1 MEPEQQEDDE
11 LTQKQTYLRESIL
24 EKGYDADE
32 FMKFLQD
39 KKGEQGLD
47 LNSWKLPE
55 LTDAVLEFVKDKDP
69 QPNNEIEEIP
79 DQEEEQQT
87 NTNNNAINE
96 QEYKTLIEEE
106 EPYDLDKF
114 NKEHP
119 YEPKIVKEEYGH
131 CDTTE
136 ITDFSNKS
144 KILVTLSFPEKVDGG
159 IFSKSFITYL
169 VKTEPFNFKN
179 RKRYSD
185 FNWLRR
191 VLSIIYCNCV
201 IPPLCKKNFGDRFN
215 ECLIAKRTRSIEK
228 FMEGI
233 LIHPLIKNN
242 NILYDFLSIE
252 KEEDFKKKKHEY
264 GKITS
269 PTQVKEFKS
278 LDGQMKITVTKE
290 KETYFQNI
298 KDNSIKNEELLQ
310 KVTKNYKALILLMQQ
325 SSEKMKEISD
335 LWKTIYEKS
344 IKYSDSYNTSQS
356 YHIMSKLMEDWSE
369 SHKQQLNIINI
380 KIREY
385 FRYIKNEYHS
395 ISELAS
401 KVDANKNLFYKS
413 FEKLI
418 NNKESLFK
426 QQDLTLWGLNQQD
439 MDNKLMLLKNK
450 EYAFSKMLPKE
461 TKKLSKFKNFYGCY
475 LNSIIDEFERIR
487 ELNGTRHKDNVN
499 LFLKKLSDRIT
510 DFHVSLADR
519 MVEFREKKE
528 PKTITTDLKTFLG
541 DEAEE

>member
-1 MEPEQQEDDE
+1 MESQPEEDE
-11 LTQKQTYLRESIL
+11 LSQKQTYLRESIL

-47 LNSWKLPE
+47 LNSWKLSE
-55 LTDAVLEFVKDKDP
+55 LTDAVIEFVKDKDP
-69 QPNNEIEEIP
+69 QPPELEEEP
-79 DQEEEQQT
+79 EEEQQS
-87 NTNNNAINE
+87 NPAPINE

-106 EPYDLDKF
+106 TYDLDKF

-119 YEPKIVKEEYGH
+119 YIPKNEKEELGH
-131 CDTTE
+131 CEITE
-136 ITDFSNKS
+136 ISSFTSKN

-169 VKTEPFNFKN
+169 VKTEPFGFKN
-179 RKRYSD
+179 RKRYTD
-185 FNWLRR
+185 FTWLRR
-191 VLSIIYCNCV
+191 VLSIIYSNCV
-201 IPPLCKKNFGDRFN
+201 IPPLCKKNFGDRFS
-215 ECLIAKRTRSIEK
+215 EALIAKRTRSIEK

-252 KEEDFKKKKHEY
+252 KEEDFKKKKHGY

-269 PTQVKEFKS
+269 PTQVKEFKT
-278 LDGQMKITVTKE
+278 LDGLIKMTITKE
-290 KETYFQNI
+290 KEMYFQNI
-298 KDNSIKNEELLQ
+298 KDNATINEELLQ
-310 KVTKNYKALILLMQQ
+310 KITKSYKALMLLMQQ

-335 LWKTIYEKS
+335 LWKIIYEKS
-344 IKYSDSYNTSQS
+344 IKYGDCYNTSQS

-369 SHKQQLNIINI
+369 SQKQQLNIINI

-450 EYAFSKMLPKE
+450 EYAFSKMLPNE
-461 TKKLSKFKNFYGCY
+461 TKKVGNFKNFYGCY

-487 ELNGTRHKDNVN
+487 ELNGVRHKDNVN
-499 LFLKKLSDRIT
+499 LFLNQLSSCIT

-519 MVEFREKKE
+519 MVEFSEKKDNN
-528 PKTITTDLKTFLG
+528 KIKTTDLKHFLADTG
-541 DEAEE
+541 DQ

>member
-1 MEPEQQEDDE
+1 MESQPEEDE
-11 LTQKQTYLRESIL
+11 LSQKQTYLRESIL

-47 LNSWKLPE
+47 LNSWKLSE
-55 LTDAVLEFVKDKDP
+55 LTDAVIEFVKDKDP
-69 QPNNEIEEIP
+69 QPPELEEEP
-79 DQEEEQQT
+79 EEEQQS
-87 NTNNNAINE
+87 NPAPINE

-106 EPYDLDKF
+106 TYDLDKF

-119 YEPKIVKEEYGH
+119 YIPKNEKEELGH
-131 CDTTE
+131 CEITE
-136 ITDFSNKS
+136 ISSFTSKN

-169 VKTEPFNFKN
+169 VKTEPFGFKN
-179 RKRYSD
+179 RKRYTD
-185 FNWLRR
+185 FTWLRR
-191 VLSIIYCNCV
+191 VLSIIYSNCV
-201 IPPLCKKNFGDRFN
+201 IPPLCKKNFGDRFS
-215 ECLIAKRTRSIEK
+215 EALIAKRTRSIEK

-252 KEEDFKKKKHEY
+252 KEEDFKKKKHGY

-269 PTQVKEFKS
+269 PTQVKEFKT
-278 LDGQMKITVTKE
+278 LDGLIKMTITKE
-290 KETYFQNI
+290 KEMYFKNI
-298 KDNSIKNEELLQ
+298 KDNATINEELLQ
-310 KVTKNYKALILLMQQ
+310 KITKSYKALMLLMQQ

-335 LWKTIYEKS
+335 LWKIIYEKS
-344 IKYSDSYNTSQS
+344 IKYGDCYNTSQS

-369 SHKQQLNIINI
+369 SQKQQLNIINI

-426 QQDLTLWGLNQQD
+426 QQDLTLWGLSQQD

-450 EYAFSKMLPKE
+450 EYAFSKMLPNE
-461 TKKLSKFKNFYGCY
+461 TKKVGNFKNFYGCY

-487 ELNGTRHKDNVN
+487 ELNGVRHKDNVN
-499 LFLKKLSDRIT
+499 LFLNQLSSCIT

-519 MVEFREKKE
+519 MVEFSEKKDNN
-528 PKTITTDLKTFLG
+528 KIKTTDLKHFLADTG
-541 DEAEE
+541 DQ

>member
-1 MEPEQQEDDE
+1 MESQPEEDE
-11 LTQKQTYLRESIL
+11 LSQKQTYLRESIL

-47 LNSWKLPE
+47 LNSWKLSE
-55 LTDAVLEFVKDKDP
+55 LTDAVIEFVKDKDP
-69 QPNNEIEEIP
+69 QPPELEEEP
-79 DQEEEQQT
+79 EEEQQS
-87 NTNNNAINE
+87 NPAPINE

-106 EPYDLDKF
+106 TYDLDKF

-119 YEPKIVKEEYGH
+119 YIPKNEKEELGH
-131 CDTTE
+131 CEITE
-136 ITDFSNKS
+136 ISSFSSKN

-169 VKTEPFNFKN
+169 VKTEPFGFKN
-179 RKRYSD
+179 RKRYTD
-185 FNWLRR
+185 FTWLRR
-191 VLSIIYCNCV
+191 VLSIIYSNCV
-201 IPPLCKKNFGDRFN
+201 IPPLCKKNFGDRFS
-215 ECLIAKRTRSIEK
+215 EALIAKRTRSIEK

-487 ELNGTRHKDNVN
+487 ELNGVRHKDNVN
-499 LFLKKLSDRIT
+499 LFLNQLSSCIT

-519 MVEFREKKE
+519 MVEFSEKKNND
-528 PKTITTDLKTFLG
+528 KIKTTDLKHFLADTG
-541 DEAEE
+541 DQ